1 MTIAEMAEFIRKNK
15 PGLNYPGVHPSDDK
29 GVVLQYTRHEMCG
42 DVHIT
47 EEHVFECCA
56 KANSFTEHIEL
67 CKPIAKGDTETWKR
81 EWNKP
86 PPKGR
91 TRRRF
96 R

>member
-1 MTIAEMAEFIRKNK
+1 MLVSELAEYIRTNK
-15 PGLNYPGVHPSDDK
+15 PGINYPGVHPSGDESII
-29 GVVLQYTRHEMCG
+29 VQYTRHEMCG

-47 EEHVFECCA
+47 DQHILECCA
-56 KANSFTEHIEL
+56 KANNYEEHIAL
-67 CKPIAKGDTETWKR
+67 CRPIAKADTEIWKR

-86 PPKGR
+86 PSRGR